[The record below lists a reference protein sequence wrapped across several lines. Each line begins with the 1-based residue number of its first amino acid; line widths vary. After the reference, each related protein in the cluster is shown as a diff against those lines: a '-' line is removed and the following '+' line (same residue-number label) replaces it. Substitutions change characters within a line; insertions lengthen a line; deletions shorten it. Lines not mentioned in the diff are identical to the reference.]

1 MAIIHVGNARFI
13 DGDPAGTGQP
23 PLDIYP
29 YADFR
34 SLEHVS
40 FGLVLTTGG
49 PEGDEIDSVQ
59 VGQYGMDPLAPYWEF
74 AVALDEIEGAN
85 RAKRSSERYKFEEVP
100 YVEVETAEDYDE
112 ALKALGVEDDEEG
125 DWRGPGLYDFRD
137 DPPTFQGS
145 VEKHE
150 LEEMTMAADDA
161 IEFMFQGEEWQEA
174 YEKLAQED

>member
-1 MAIIHVGNARFI
+1 
-13 DGDPAGTGQP
+13 
-23 PLDIYP
+23 
-29 YADFR
+29 
-34 SLEHVS
+34 
-40 FGLVLTTGG
+40 
-49 PEGDEIDSVQ
+49 
-59 VGQYGMDPLAPYWEF
+59 MDPLAPYWEF

-112 ALKALGVEDDEEG
+112 ALEALGVEDDEEG